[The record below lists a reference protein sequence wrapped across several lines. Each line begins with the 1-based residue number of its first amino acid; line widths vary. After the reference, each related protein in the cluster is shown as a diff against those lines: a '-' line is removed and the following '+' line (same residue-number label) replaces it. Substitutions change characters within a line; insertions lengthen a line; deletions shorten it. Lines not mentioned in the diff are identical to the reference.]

1 MTFLSDLKVSDH
13 GNIYAMAYQEMDM
26 SVTQAFPALNLS
38 TLSYI
43 EKIISID

>member
-1 MTFLSDLKVSDH
+1 MTSKKKHPVQGEFLDA
-13 GNIYAMAYQEMDM
+13 IAYQEMDM

-43 EKIISID
+43 EKIM